1 MTNINGHDAA
11 GSLVGAGPVAGETL
25 KDRTSWPG
33 YALIVLSLFALASG
47 LTALATGHGGS
58 AAGALSVAAVAM
70 VAGITWLLIRHR
82 RLSHQVSTGTPERPE
97 DLGPVT

>member
-1 MTNINGHDAA
+1 MTNNNGHDTA

-33 YALIVLSLFALASG
+33 YGLIVVSLFALASG
-47 LTALATGHGGS
+47 LTALATGHGGP
-58 AAGALSVAAVAM
+58 AAGAFTVAAIAV
-70 VAGITWLLIRHR
+70 VAGITWLVVRHR
-82 RLSHQVSTGTPERPE
+82 RLSRQVSAGTPERPE